1 MWTFFSI
8 AVMCA
13 TAIYLARR
21 AEPLIKVGITLRARQ
36 PHESQPHEV
45 PMLEPI
51 PPDLMNLALQE
62 SEDWARNGM
71 LRTMQDMYERCR
83 DWNVVRAAYGGSVS
97 DSMS

>member
-1 MWTFFSI
+1 
-8 AVMCA
+8 
-13 TAIYLARR
+13 
-21 AEPLIKVGITLRARQ
+21 
-36 PHESQPHEV
+36 
-45 PMLEPI
+45 MLEPI